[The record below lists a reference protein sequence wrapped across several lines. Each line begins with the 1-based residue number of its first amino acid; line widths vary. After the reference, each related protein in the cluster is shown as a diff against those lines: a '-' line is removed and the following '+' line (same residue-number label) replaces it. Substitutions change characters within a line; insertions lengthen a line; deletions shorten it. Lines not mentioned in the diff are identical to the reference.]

1 MIQSQDREML
11 GTMLGVDEQSLP
23 ERVEHECAIR
33 TKMYH
38 SAGSSGPLGALALIA
53 MLRALDLGPK
63 PDPDQPARIDWRQ
76 YPDDGTVRVEARYFG
91 GWQPGVFL
99 GFIANGTLAIRLDNQ
114 EGIAECRYDI
124 VRLAPV
130 DMHQDQSGTWRDPM
144 VEFVVPPELRAE
156 AKRMVDAVCA
166 EMDLPEGL
174 ATFTVPT
181 IASGTADPVSPVPV
195 KEPTHQPP
203 TATVEPAGGIV
214 SVQGQ
219 AEEDDE
225 PDWKTVAIKSKV
237 FVQHDGDYVRGL
249 FLGLGATADELRVG
263 LVGVPDELTVT
274 RDLVRYTGPPVA

>member
-33 TKMYH
+33 TKLYH

-63 PDPDQPARIDWRQ
+63 PDQDQPARIDWRQ

-144 VEFVVPPELRAE
+144 VEVAVPPELLAE
-156 AKRMVDAVCA
+156 AKRIATQIDAVCA
-166 EMDLPEGL
+166 EMDLP
-174 ATFTVPT
+174 ADPT
-181 IASGTADPVSPVPV
+181 SAPFADPVSPVPV

-203 TATVEPAGGIV
+203 PATTKPVEGMV

-274 RDLVRYTGPPVA
+274 RDRVRYTGPPVG